1 MLVTAGEYPEYPT
14 EGEVGRIVAAG
25 KSVAASIVWNHDSG
39 HNRNWADFRVAVEND
54 GGWELRL
61 YGNARVDEPKMSYS
75 LSWHLGDEWHRIF
88 ALDVNGNH
96 ANHSINTEKW
106 LRRTHKQVWRDA
118 EPKFGYTPEE
128 AIPEEPNAAFREFCR
143 ECNIVFSGEL
153 GVFPPT

>member
-1 MLVTAGEYPEYPT
+1 MLVTAGEYPT

-25 KSVAASIVWNHDSG
+25 KSISGLIAWEYEAGERRRWAICSAVVWNP
-39 HNRNWADFRVAVEND
+39 E
-54 GGWELRL
+54 GWELRL
-61 YGNARVDEPKMSYS
+61 YGRAQVVHPYKRSYS
-75 LSWHLGDEWHRIF
+75 LIWTLGDMGYRIF

-143 ECNIVFSGEL
+143 ECNIVFTGEM